1 MPDTLVYAYHVLV
14 NKLTTFSDVVT
25 RKSGSV
31 LLSHVLYCSVDK
43 IGHYSAEINNE
54 IYINHNGKLHVMGCD
69 RSGIARILIS
79 R

>member
-1 MPDTLVYAYHVLV
+1 MPDTLVYAYYVLV

-43 IGHYSAEINNE
+43 IGQYSAEINNE
-54 IYINHNGKLHVMGCD
+54 IYINHNGKFTCNGM
-69 RSGIARILIS
+69 
-79 R
+79 